1 MAMNK
6 ADFSRT
12 ELLIGEKGLQ
22 ALSKTCIA
30 VIGLG
35 GVGSYSAEALARSGI
50 GKLILVDFDIVEPSN
65 VNRQI
70 LALQSTIGKYKADLM
85 QQRILDINPQAE
97 IVVHREVLNKDNQE
111 QLLAEADYCV
121 DAIDS
126 LNSKIDLLEFLVR
139 NKKRFIS
146 VMGAGNRLDPN
157 LIHISTLDKSHNCPL
172 ARRVRKLLKQREIEI
187 NFPCVYSSELP
198 IKPNQKSNNPSIEHP
213 NISPKIVYNNS
224 QRIPIGSISYIPAI
238 MGMMASS
245 WVIKSILKDSTD
257 N

>member
-1 MAMNK
+1 MNR

-12 ELLIGEKGLQ
+12 ELLIGEQGLQ
-22 ALSKTCIA
+22 VLSKTCVA

-50 GKLILVDFDIVEPSN
+50 GKLILIDFDIVEPSN

-70 LALQSTIGKYKADLM
+70 LALQSTIGKYKAELM
-85 QQRILDINPQAE
+85 QQRILDINPPASV
-97 IVVHREVLNKDNQE
+97 IIHKNFLDKDNQE
-111 QLLAEADYCV
+111 QLLAKADYCV

-126 LNSKIDLLEFLVR
+126 LSAKIDLIEFLVK
-139 NKKRFIS
+139 NKRKFIS

-172 ARRVRKLLKQREIEI
+172 ARKVRKLLKQRGIEI
-187 NFPCVYSSELP
+187 NIPCVYSSELP
-198 IKPNQKSNNPSIEHP
+198 IKPDEENNNPSIKYP
-213 NISPKIVYNNS
+213 NIPPKFVSNS
-224 QRIPIGSISYIPAI
+224 DQRIPIGSISYLPAI

-245 WVIKSILKDSTD
+245 WIIKSILKDSAD